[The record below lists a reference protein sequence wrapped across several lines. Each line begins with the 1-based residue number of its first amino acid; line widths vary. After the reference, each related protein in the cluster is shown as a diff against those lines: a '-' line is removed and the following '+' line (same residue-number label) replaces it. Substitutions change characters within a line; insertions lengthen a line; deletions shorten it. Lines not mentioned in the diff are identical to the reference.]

1 MPKEHL
7 DEPVVF
13 DGSTLPEL
21 TEALLEQNDIDSGN
35 VPSALLGRG
44 VSAGLAPI
52 YFPFER
58 AAGSNIALVGRGT
71 LPGLG
76 DLPNSV
82 DLAACVMETLVL
94 SLARYERGAEFTVV
108 EDGAR
113 HVSNSTLEICARAG
127 FLRRSCLRTKR
138 LHGLPIVFREMM
150 SGEECGRERFV
161 LVPNAD
167 SLGSFDFGA
176 QQKIQKV
183 FREAPMH
190 GIHFVCH
197 WQNPVALSAQLGS
210 SGLSSFDG
218 VACLFGSNV
227 AAKQLDGPLCQWNG
241 QENRVLYKEASSGR
255 PSMKLMPFVATR
267 LWRRG
272 DDEQG

>member
-1 MPKEHL
+1 M
-7 DEPVVF
+7 
-13 DGSTLPEL
+13 
-21 TEALLEQNDIDSGN
+21 
-35 VPSALLGRG
+35 
-44 VSAGLAPI
+44 
-52 YFPFER
+52 
-58 AAGSNIALVGRGT
+58 
-71 LPGLG
+71 
-76 DLPNSV
+76 
-82 DLAACVMETLVL
+82 
-94 SLARYERGAEFTVV
+94 

-127 FLRRSCLRTKR
+127 VSPEVVPSDEAAAWITNCLQRND
-138 LHGLPIVFREMM
+138 V
-150 SGEECGRERFV
+150 GEECGRERFV

-241 QENRVLYKEASSGR
+241 QENRVL
-255 PSMKLMPFVATR
+255 
-267 LWRRG
+267 
-272 DDEQG
+272 

>member
-1 MPKEHL
+1 MTVLTPFAEDATLDSLRNKFYAMPKGHL
-7 DEPVVF
+7 GEPVVF

-21 TEALLEQNDIDSGN
+21 TEAILEQNDIDSGN

-94 SLARYERGAEFTVV
+94 SLARYERGVEFAVV

-127 FLRRSCLRTKR
+127 VSPEVVPSDEAAAWITNCLQRND
-138 LHGLPIVFREMM
+138 V
-150 SGEECGRERFV
+150 GEECGREWFV

-176 QQKIQKV
+176 Q
-183 FREAPMH
+183 
-190 GIHFVCH
+190 
-197 WQNPVALSAQLGS
+197 
-210 SGLSSFDG
+210 
-218 VACLFGSNV
+218 
-227 AAKQLDGPLCQWNG
+227 
-241 QENRVLYKEASSGR
+241 
-255 PSMKLMPFVATR
+255 
-267 LWRRG
+267 
-272 DDEQG
+272 